1 MAKFDFE
8 KWWMENVGEE
18 KNVIDIVYKKIARD
32 LLKDILSFY
41 CIDESD
47 EDIVNI
53 DLSNFL

>member
-18 KNVIDIVYKKIARD
+18 KNVIDIVYKEIARD

-47 EDIVNI
+47 EDIVDI

>member
-8 KWWMENVGEE
+8 KWWMDNVGEE
-18 KNVIDIVYKKIARD
+18 ENVIDIVYKKIARD

-41 CIDESD
+41 RIDESD

>member
-18 KNVIDIVYKKIARD
+18 KNVIDTVYKEIARD